1 MTTSTIT
8 PKQQSFLRK
17 LLEERAS
24 ALGITDVDAFIK
36 DKGIDRL
43 TVRDASAF
51 IEKVKAV
58 SVPVNPEHEHLP
70 KGHTIINKREGWC
83 ALCGGKVEVG
93 TGFAVAVAHRQW
105 ENFHRKGECF
115 NEVEGLASVEC
126 GRYAL
131 PNLNG
136 TNDLDFFLVRIKGGT
151 KELLRVVG
159 GQAEQRMTHAETKK
173 HAERLAALNLR
184 LGAVAEAQA
193 LYGQELGVCGAC
205 GRHLTDEASRARG
218 LGPECASKL

>member
-70 KGHTIINKREGWC
+70 KGYTIINKREGFC

-115 NEVEGLASVEC
+115 NEVEGLATVEC

-136 TNDLDFFLVRIKGGT
+136 TNDLDFFIVHIRSGV
-151 KELLRVVG
+151 KELLRTIG
-159 GQAEQRMTHAETKK
+159 GHAHQRMSHGETKK
-173 HAERLAALNLR
+173 HAERLALLTPEQAH
-184 LGAVAEAQA
+184 EAQA
-193 LYGQELGVCGAC
+193 LYGKELGVCGIC

-218 LGPECASKL
+218 LGPECATKL